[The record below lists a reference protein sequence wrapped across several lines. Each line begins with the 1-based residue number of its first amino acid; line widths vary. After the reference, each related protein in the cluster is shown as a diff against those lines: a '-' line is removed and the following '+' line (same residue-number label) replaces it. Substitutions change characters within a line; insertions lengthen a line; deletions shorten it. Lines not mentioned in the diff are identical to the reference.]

1 MEIHRHDLVMAA
13 WDDNTIASIPHQ
25 GLRELVAQGR
35 VPGIARRDEAH
46 PLATGAPHYTDADIV
61 PIGFVYP
68 YREYGMRVRHP
79 SSVGGGDILR
89 VTTPYELLSIEFG
102 QRTAALRALAS
113 ISGSFPLGVWGSAA
127 MEIITGL
134 PYTDTLSDVDLLVR
148 GCRSDEL
155 SELSREVSAAE
166 ATFSIRIDVEV
177 ALVNGYGINLKEY
190 LSSSPEVLAK
200 GVSDVILIN
209 RDDVESLL

>member
-13 WDDNTIASIPHQ
+13 WEPDIIASIPHQ
-25 GLRELVAQGR
+25 GLRDLVAQGR
-35 VPGIARRDEAH
+35 VPGIVRRDEAH
-46 PLATGAPHYTDADIV
+46 PVATGAPHYTDADIV

-79 SSVGGGDILR
+79 SHVAGRDILR
-89 VTTPYELLSIEFG
+89 VTTPYELVALEYE
-102 QRTAALRALAS
+102 QRTAALEALAS
-113 ISGSFPLGVWGSAA
+113 LSGSFPLGVWGSAA

-134 PYTDTLSDVDLLVR
+134 PYTDDLSDVDLLVR
-148 GCRSDEL
+148 GCSTDEL

-166 ATFSIRIDVEV
+166 AAFGIRIDVEV
-177 ALVNGYGINLKEY
+177 ALSNGYGINLKEY
-190 LSSSPEVLAK
+190 LSLSPEVLAK

-209 RDDVESLL
+209 RDRIESLL